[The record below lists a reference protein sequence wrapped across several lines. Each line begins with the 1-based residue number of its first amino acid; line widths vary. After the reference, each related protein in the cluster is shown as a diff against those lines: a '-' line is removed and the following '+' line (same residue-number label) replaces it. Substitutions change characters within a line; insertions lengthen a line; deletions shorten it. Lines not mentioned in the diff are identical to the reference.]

1 MREYGDL
8 NPGPQLPESC
18 MILLHH
24 IPKFKIFIMNLVFNL
39 LFKFIV
45 IHLIIIIISVIKYNY
60 VKCKNKNRE
69 VISHGLKT

>member
-1 MREYGDL
+1 
-8 NPGPQLPESC
+8 
-18 MILLHH
+18 
-24 IPKFKIFIMNLVFNL
+24 MNLVFNL